1 MSVLFKLI
9 YRFKT
14 IPIKI
19 AAGFQNT
26 WRKTG
31 VRRAKI
37 TLEKIRVGGVLP
49 PGAQTRSAAPAI
61 EATWS
66 YLVDTPAPRSVGWEG
81 TSRTDLLGEGRLGSD
96 KDTE

>member
-1 MSVLFKLI
+1 MSVLFRFI

-19 AAGFQNT
+19 SAGFQNM

-31 VRRAKI
+31 ARRAKI
-37 TLEKIRVGGVLP
+37 ILEKTRVGGVLP
-49 PGAQTRSAAPAI
+49 PGIQTRSGAPVI

-66 YLVDTPAPRSVGWEG
+66 
-81 TSRTDLLGEGRLGSD
+81 
-96 KDTE
+96 